1 MLVEHKGATMPK
13 TDGFLHGVPCW
24 VDLLA
29 TDLDAA
35 KDFYAG
41 LFGWEWVGVEMPRG
55 TYWMGTISG
64 ETVAG
69 LAAQTP
75 QLVAQGIPSTWNTYI
90 SVKSAND
97 TTAKAQAAGATV
109 IQGPMDIPDAGRMAF
124 IADPVGAAFG
134 IWQAGEHKGA
144 GFVKEHGTLIW
155 SEVYAADTE
164 AAVAFYGEV
173 FGWERGSM
181 PMPGGGSYTT
191 FKLGDELVGGTMSP
205 PMEQVPLHWHVWFG
219 SNDTEATVAT
229 AAELGATVLVEPTET
244 PAGTIASLHD
254 PVGAAFSVI
263 TLTQY
268 VQ

>member
-1 MLVEHKGATMPK
+1 MPK

-41 LFGWEWVGVEMPRG
+41 LFGWECVGVEMPRG

-75 QLVAQGIPSTWNTYI
+75 QLVAQGIPSMWNTYI

-173 FGWERGSM
+173 FGREREACRCQAAAATRRSSSMMSLSAARCLHRWSKCRCTGMSGSAA
-181 PMPGGGSYTT
+181 TT
-191 FKLGDELVGGTMSP
+191 PK
-205 PMEQVPLHWHVWFG
+205 
-219 SNDTEATVAT
+219 
-229 AAELGATVLVEPTET
+229 
-244 PAGTIASLHD
+244 
-254 PVGAAFSVI
+254 
-263 TLTQY
+263 
-268 VQ
+268 